1 MGIRAIGFLSVKDM
15 KTDIS
20 AFLIKFRE
28 GLFTLGSFG
37 FDTWFCR
44 MEKNVSNNSNN
55 NNGLQASTDAEV
67 RLISFSDTDEVIV
80 GYSNG
85 ILISDK
91 SFNGF
96 LNDVGLSKKTLICRI
111 EGAMA
116 QLGDFK
122 VRYGTVFCQA
132 STAAGI
138 LFDIEYLPVNLLTAD
153 FKPLFDSVINM
164 MTESNQAQIE
174 LILPPEEPDAEFSF
188 KHLGELYFQIK
199 ERFVT
204 A

>member
-1 MGIRAIGFLSVKDM
+1 MGIRAIGFLSIKDM

-20 AFLIKFRE
+20 TFLNKFRE

-37 FDTWFCR
+37 FDTWRCQ
-44 MEKNVSNNSNN
+44 MEKYMTTNSNSIS
-55 NNGLQASTDAEV
+55 GGSVDPEV
-67 RLISFSDTDEVIV
+67 KLIKFSDTNEVIV

-96 LNDVGLSKKTLICRI
+96 LHDVGLSKKMQICRI
-111 EGAMA
+111 EGSMA

-122 VRYGTVFCQA
+122 VRYGAVYIQA
-132 STAAGI
+132 QVGI

-153 FKPLFDSVINM
+153 FRPLFDSVMNM

-174 LILPPEEPDAEFSF
+174 LILPPEEQNAEFSF

-199 ERFVT
+199 ERFVAT
-204 A
+204 

>member
-1 MGIRAIGFLSVKDM
+1 MGIRAIGFLSIKDM

-20 AFLIKFRE
+20 TFLNKFRE

-37 FDTWFCR
+37 FDTWRCQ
-44 MEKNVSNNSNN
+44 MEKYMTNNSNSIS
-55 NNGLQASTDAEV
+55 GGSVDPEV
-67 RLISFSDTDEVIV
+67 KLIKFSDTNEVIV

-96 LNDVGLSKKTLICRI
+96 LHDVGLSKKMQICRI
-111 EGAMA
+111 EGSMA

-122 VRYGTVFCQA
+122 VRYGAVYIQA
-132 STAAGI
+132 QVGI

-153 FKPLFDSVINM
+153 FRPLFDSVMNM

-174 LILPPEEPDAEFSF
+174 LILPPEEQNAEFSF

-199 ERFVT
+199 ERFVAT
-204 A
+204 

>member
-1 MGIRAIGFLSVKDM
+1 MGIRAIGFLSIKDM

-20 AFLIKFRE
+20 TFLNKFRE

-37 FDTWFCR
+37 FDTWRCQ
-44 MEKNVSNNSNN
+44 MEKYMTNNSNSISS
-55 NNGLQASTDAEV
+55 GSVDPEV
-67 RLISFSDTDEVIV
+67 KLIKFSDTNEVII

-96 LNDVGLSKKTLICRI
+96 LHDVGLSKKMQICRI
-111 EGAMA
+111 EGSMA

-122 VRYGTVFCQA
+122 IRYGAVYIQA
-132 STAAGI
+132 QVGI

-153 FKPLFDSVINM
+153 FRPLFDSVMNM

-174 LILPPEEPDAEFSF
+174 LILPFEEQNVEFSF

-199 ERFVT
+199 ERFFAT
-204 A
+204 